1 MKVKRLIGLLLV
13 IMTLNFMAC
22 NTDVKGKIDKLEGN
36 AKTLLADSKY
46 EEALRV
52 YDKILEIKSN
62 DSEIKAKLQSTK
74 YEKESVIAYIN
85 FRTKLLDIRENR
97 ASKNN
102 EELKSVINDVKN
114 TLSEFDKIDTSI
126 ITGISTNI
134 RNFKE
139 SKEYKGINETLV
151 KANEAAIDMSTWDTS
166 SSIYSAGIASVSVRW
181 KDVINSNIDSL
192 LSLKL
197 VQK

>member
-1 MKVKRLIGLLLV
+1 
-13 IMTLNFMAC
+13 MAC